1 MAFLL
6 YSVYPLFFCDK
17 KGGVFF
23 LFLDQECISKPVKY
37 FLSQNGQRGCLL
49 VFYVGYILDDKNSL
63 CNGCNLNRMIGF
75 YSESS
80 CNMDSVHFK
89 SCD

>member
-1 MAFLL
+1 MDIIMELEL
-6 YSVYPLFFCDK
+6 EV
-17 KGGVFF
+17 
-23 LFLDQECISKPVKY
+23 
-37 FLSQNGQRGCLL
+37 L
-49 VFYVGYILDDKNSL
+49 VFYVGYIMDDKNTLS
-63 CNGCNLNRMIGF
+63 NSCNLNRMIGI

>member
-1 MAFLL
+1 MGVLEWPCVTVMFYVCVLL
-6 YSVYPLFFCDK
+6 DGRLCD
-17 KGGVFF
+17 V
-23 LFLDQECISKPVKY
+23 LEL
-37 FLSQNGQRGCLL
+37 RLL
-49 VFYVGYILDDKNSL
+49 VFYVGYILDDKNTL
-63 CNGCNLNRMIGF
+63 CNGCNLKRMIIF